1 MAGLQNPFVQGV
13 DGSMDG
19 SKPKGSRSLGSISI
33 APRGSPPRR
42 VNKRAKRDSLPNST
56 LPRAKHIYTA
66 AHRALFPHSH
76 NNMIFKNLRR
86 ASVLVLSVATYLASL
101 TSPPSPVSL
110 SLSTLS
116 EFTRGRVSL
125 GSSNFNTTSFKA
137 PVRAGFVE
145 IFDSPLSLIDPGD
158 LRPGIISPFSI
169 DLDIQVIEILAPAV
183 YAVARA
189 IRGNPA
195 AMVGTVAVE
204 VLRLGLQLGVLR
216 LLEKRF
222 GGIVLHFL
230 MSALILFGS
239 SVLHASVR
247 RRWTLTSCFGAVL
260 TAVLALRRR
269 ICNVRKPEVMFVI
282 GLAASVLK
290 THFHGLSTELF
301 VQMRR
306 HTLKVQLL
314 IFRVSDVSVV
324 VQQFT
329 LLVLLVVVNIYPE
342 AVVFAPFLISVATRV
357 ASREGDQPNSLVD
370 LRRHALKLVGRV
382 APEAKVW
389 AVEALHRTLVTLLV
403 AIPIHSLLLAA
414 LDGFFIV
421 GLMTLAVGR
430 TPFESPAPFVPP
442 EPDPDSDPDSAPPP
456 PPRRKKRRWYS

>member
-1 MAGLQNPFVQGV
+1 ML
-13 DGSMDG
+13 
-19 SKPKGSRSLGSISI
+19 
-33 APRGSPPRR
+33 
-42 VNKRAKRDSLPNST
+42 
-56 LPRAKHIYTA
+56 
-66 AHRALFPHSH
+66 
-76 NNMIFKNLRR
+76 FKNIRR
-86 ASVLVLSVATYLASL
+86 ASVLVLSAATYLASL

-116 EFTRGRVSL
+116 EFTRGRVSSDL
-125 GSSNFNTTSFKA
+125 STLNTTSFKA
-137 PVRAGFVE
+137 HAPAGFVE

-158 LRPGIISPFSI
+158 LRPGIIAPFSI
-169 DLDIQVIEILAPAV
+169 DLDIEVLEILVPAV

-204 VLRLGLQLGVLR
+204 VLRSGLQLGVVR

-222 GGIVLHFL
+222 GGIVLHL
-230 MSALILFGS
+230 LISALFLFGT
-239 SVLHASVR
+239 SVLHALVR
-247 RRWTLTSCFGAVL
+247 RRWTLASCVGVVSE
-260 TAVLALRRR
+260 AVLALRRR
-269 ICNVRKPEVMFVI
+269 ICNIRKPEVMSVV
-282 GLAASVLK
+282 GLVASHALVLK

-314 IFRVSDVSVV
+314 KFRVSVV
-324 VQQFT
+324 FT
-329 LLVLLVVVNIYPE
+329 LLALLVVVNSYPE

-357 ASREGDQPNSLVD
+357 ASRESGQPNSLAD
-370 LRRHALKLVGRV
+370 LCRRASKLVGQLT
-382 APEAKVW
+382 PEAKVW
-389 AVEALHRTLVTLLV
+389 AVKEFHRTLVVLLV

-421 GLMTLAVGR
+421 GLMILAAGR
-430 TPFESPAPFVPP
+430 TPFESPTPFVPS
-442 EPDPDSDPDSAPPP
+442 EPDPDPDSTP